1 MRSTKPPIGIA
12 KNSQGNMLSAA
23 MVEIQNGSLV
33 RVVASSGAAVLSR
46 PSARLLAALA
56 VQSRWN
62 AGLNF
67 VCVDSVKVLPN
78 PLKSRVSLATLGFW
92 AGADLLPDKHR

>member
-1 MRSTKPPIGIA
+1 
-12 KNSQGNMLSAA
+12 
-23 MVEIQNGSLV
+23 
-33 RVVASSGAAVLSR
+33 
-46 PSARLLAALA
+46 A

-78 PLKSRVSLATLGFW
+78 PLKSMVSLATLGFW
-92 AGADLLPDKHR
+92 AGTDLLPDKHR